1 MSTQDIPIF
10 PADLMAI
17 LGIKHPNTL
26 RLRIKEGKV
35 PAPDVRLTQKSRYWH
50 RATLVQ
56 AGLIAKDQPTPEPEG
71 KSQSAHA

>member
-1 MSTQDIPIF
+1 MSTSDIPIF

-35 PAPDVRLTQKSRYWH
+35 PRPDVQLTQKSRYWH
-50 RATLVQ
+50 RATLVR
-56 AGLIAKDQPTPEPEG
+56 AGLIFDAHATPESEG
-71 KSQSAHA
+71 SSQEAHA